1 MSAIG
6 ARSARVGSSLPEKST
21 PPLVGAV
28 WALLLINTLS
38 YTRVTQIIPFLH
50 SVTQMPPQRWESRNE
65 S

>member
-1 MSAIG
+1 MSAIDARG
-6 ARSARVGSSLPEKST
+6 AQVGSSLPEKST

-38 YTRVTQIIPFLH
+38 YTRVAQIIPFPR
-50 SVTQMPPQRWESRNE
+50 SVTQMPPRRWGSRNE